1 MKQRMNVQRRC
12 GGTELKEIKI
22 KSFSMFH
29 HCTLWICQDNSAC
42 SQQKAQTTL
51 VLCLEITTSL
61 PQMLNLSVVL
71 TAHSMFLT
79 SFFQFRDKE
88 FGKEPGYLAFRP
100 DARLPL
106 QRGKQTLPSDDP
118 LCSEGKNGEPVWQN
132 YGSIT
137 LVRLTH
143 EVYTPENGSFP

>member
-71 TAHSMFLT
+71 TAHSMFIT

-88 FGKEPGYLAFRP
+88 FGKEPACNTGHPGLTPGSRRSPGEGNGY
-100 DARLPL
+100 PL
-106 QRGKQTLPSDDP
+106 QYSCLENSMGRGA
-118 LCSEGKNGEPVWQN
+118 WQAILH
-132 YGSIT
+132 GIRKSCI
-137 LVRLTH
+137 
-143 EVYTPENGSFP
+143 